1 MNTATP
7 TRADLAMSV
16 ITKWLRLIIHGFWLP
31 SAVAVVTGLS
41 SLLAC
46 LVMAVAALASIPVAV
61 IYIIGCYT
69 CHGRICRH
77 LDNKSKRA
85 EQLADEDL

>member
-16 ITKWLRLIIHGFWLP
+16 IAKWLRLIIHGFWFP
-31 SAVAVVTGLS
+31 SAAAAITGLA
-41 SLLAC
+41 SLLFC
-46 LVMAVAALASIPVAV
+46 LLMAIAALALIPVAV
-61 IYIIGCYT
+61 VYIIGCYT